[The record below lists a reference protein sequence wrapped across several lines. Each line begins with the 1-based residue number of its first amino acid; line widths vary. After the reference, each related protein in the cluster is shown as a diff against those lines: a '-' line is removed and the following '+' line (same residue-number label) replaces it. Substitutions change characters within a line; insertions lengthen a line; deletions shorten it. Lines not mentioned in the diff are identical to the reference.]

1 MNISEYIDY
10 TILRPDATREDVIQV
25 IEEAKEKH
33 FATVCVNQYRT
44 RMCVEMLRNT
54 GVKVCTVIGFTLG
67 AVTTEVKVNET
78 ICAIKSGSDEIDM
91 VMNILRKNFAEFL
104 RKSQIK
110 LEITG
115 FDMDGFQQA
124 VRQRSKCRLRMIED
138 IVFTDDDI
146 ASDAEK
152 VESIKLLFQREFF
165 DED

>member
-1 MNISEYIDY
+1 MHMKMLEQ
-10 TILRPDATREDVIQV
+10 IL
-25 IEEAKEKH
+25 
-33 FATVCVNQYRT
+33 
-44 RMCVEMLRNT
+44 LRYLLDS
-54 GVKVCTVIGFTLG
+54 K
-67 AVTTEVKVNET
+67 
-78 ICAIKSGSDEIDM
+78 IKMEI
-91 VMNILRKNFAEFL
+91 A
-104 RKSQIK
+104 
-110 LEITG
+110 G

>member
-1 MNISEYIDY
+1 MNYCEK
-10 TILRPDATREDVIQV
+10 ILLTHLWDGQL
-25 IEEAKEKH
+25 
-33 FATVCVNQYRT
+33 
-44 RMCVEMLRNT
+44 EM
-54 GVKVCTVIGFTLG
+54 K
-67 AVTTEVKVNET
+67 
-78 ICAIKSGSDEIDM
+78 
-91 VMNILRKNFAEFL
+91 
-104 RKSQIK
+104 
-110 LEITG
+110 ITG